1 MGQSIFE
8 SDMTDKLNGLD
19 KYMAQ
24 QEQKLLHGDGD
35 SSDYGEIQDKLT
47 QLNGSV
53 TLDESKRIELVK
65 ASIMFEMLRSIDQ
78 LTESIQ

>member
-1 MGQSIFE
+1 
-8 SDMTDKLNGLD
+8 
-19 KYMAQ
+19 MAQ

-35 SSDYGEIQDKLT
+35 SSDYGDIQNELN

-65 ASIMFEMLRSIDQ
+65 VNIIFEMLRLIDQ
-78 LTESIQ
+78 LTGSTQELNQDSNY